1 MRELYVVFSHTN
13 TGMGR
18 FIRLMTGGT
27 YNHVALSFRRDLRT
41 LFSFARRR
49 INAPLAGGF
58 VQEHPARY
66 RQGGGDCPVKVCCL
80 PLEEGEY
87 RRICREL
94 ARLRQLGEGALY
106 NSVGAALSLFGKRC
120 PVADAYTCVEFA
132 AAILRL
138 EGIVRIR
145 QLEEALAGREIYAGT
160 LDGFTS
166 SRYGGGDPYFARLA
180 RLEAARATVRHFRA
194 LFGRM
199 LRSGAGC
206 AGGRRRV

>member
-1 MRELYVVFSHTN
+1 M
-13 TGMGR
+13 
-18 FIRLMTGGT
+18 
-27 YNHVALSFRRDLRT
+27 
-41 LFSFARRR
+41 
-49 INAPLAGGF
+49 
-58 VQEHPARY
+58 
-66 RQGGGDCPVKVCCL
+66 
-80 PLEEGEY
+80 
-87 RRICREL
+87 
-94 ARLRQLGEGALY
+94 
-106 NSVGAALSLFGKRC
+106 
-120 PVADAYTCVEFA
+120 ADAYTCVEFA

-166 SRYGGGDPYFARLA
+166 SRYGGGDLYFARLA